1 MFELINFLTL
11 FLIVLHTIVFVTIS
25 PRQRRVGGRNTVNDY
40 QSSGCAF
47 YAAFPPFYR
56 TLHASLPPDI
66 WEFVIWVLYPGASRV
81 VLC

>member
-47 YAAFPPFYR
+47 YAAFPPFSPHITR
-56 TLHASLPPDI
+56 
-66 WEFVIWVLYPGASRV
+66 FVTPRHLGVCNLGAVPRSK
-81 VLC
+81 